1 MFKYITLFIFFLN
14 FSFVLG
20 SILVPK
26 ESYLTFDQFL
36 KEKSSASKL
45 KSVPSN
51 WINLTFSSPL
61 IGKYEI
67 NDKTVLSISKFDG
80 NIGDELSNYNRWR
93 LQLNLSPLE
102 QLASNQVRRSSLG
115 SSSLREYSLENSK
128 TNFLIYWISN
138 NTSHY
143 FVKVES
149 QLKINKAIFKTFVE
163 SQSWENI

>member
-80 NIGDELSNYNRWR
+80 NIGDELSNYNRW
-93 LQLNLSPLE
+93 
-102 QLASNQVRRSSLG
+102 
-115 SSSLREYSLENSK
+115 
-128 TNFLIYWISN
+128 
-138 NTSHY
+138 
-143 FVKVES
+143 
-149 QLKINKAIFKTFVE
+149 
-163 SQSWENI
+163 